1 METINSMQDA
11 IINYRGEVKRT
22 TNGYTATEESL
33 MNGHVGRNGMA
44 KEKNA
49 LPQLFLNREKQFLG
63 LPGEPRDFGS
73 CKPNLPKNKSDSAE
87 QDTENAS
94 SLVNRP
100 ANEKTLYVDSESMA
114 ESRHSHSSS
123 PESRGRNPS
132 VDSLQ
137 DIKSLCCAEEKAITR
152 SESPD
157 TTTCTALLTSDKFFE
172 DVSEGIKNL
181 QKDVQDVSIVDAL
194 QSQKADVKSMKQ
206 SKMFGSSLGL
216 TPLLPKSPSESWLSR
231 TLPSMT
237 SRNPS
242 SKSYLASHAF
252 RHSPVDPKREK
263 LLKSSG
269 AENMIFLSAGVY
281 ATFSH

>member
-1 METINSMQDA
+1 
-11 IINYRGEVKRT
+11 
-22 TNGYTATEESL
+22 
-33 MNGHVGRNGMA
+33 MNGLLGRNGMA

-73 CKPNLPKNKSDSAE
+73 CKPNLPKNKLDSDE
-87 QDTENAS
+87 HDTENTS

-100 ANEKTLYVDSESMA
+100 ADEKTLYVDFESMV

-137 DIKSLCCAEEKAITR
+137 DIKSLCCAEEKAISR
-152 SESPD
+152 LESPE
-157 TTTCTALLTSDKFFE
+157 TTTCTALSTSEKFFE
-172 DVSEGIKNL
+172 DVSEGIKNM
-181 QKDVQDVSIVDAL
+181 QKDVQDVSIVDA
-194 QSQKADVKSMKQ
+194 QHPPTADVKTMKQ

-231 TLPSMT
+231 TLPSMP

-242 SKSYLASHAF
+242 SKSYLANHAY
-252 RHSPVDPKREK
+252 RHSPVDPKREEP
-263 LLKSSG
+263 LKSSG
-269 AENMIFLSAGVY
+269 AQNMLFLSAGVY
-281 ATFSH
+281 ATFSD